1 MTTNHRVRKIQIL
14 DDGLKLSL
22 VVLRDH
28 ATEDRGD
35 LVGLADGPVGIQQS
49 LPESIQCGPAVKNEV
64 VGGSTGYQGRSP
76 WLVRMPFS
84 TRGLG
89 DHPKCVILVLQ
100 VLRRLLLF

>member
-49 LPESIQCGPAVKNEV
+49 LPELIQCGPAVKNEV
-64 VGGSTGYQGRSP
+64 VTILDLGEEEPVLAAAT
-76 WLVRMPFS
+76 FAF
-84 TRGLG
+84 TFFEERGQRG
-89 DHPKCVILVLQ
+89 
-100 VLRRLLLF
+100 

>member
-64 VGGSTGYQGRSP
+64 VA
-76 WLVRMPFS
+76 
-84 TRGLG
+84 
-89 DHPKCVILVLQ
+89 ILHLEENRETWCPSF
-100 VLRRLLLF
+100 RRKYRISRAKPLAS

>member
-35 LVGLADGPVGIQQS
+35 LVGLADRAVGIQQS
-49 LPESIQCGPAVKNEV
+49 LPELIQCGPAVKNEV
-64 VGGSTGYQGRSP
+64 VTILDLGEEEPVLAAAT
-76 WLVRMPFS
+76 FAF
-84 TRGLG
+84 TFFEERGQRG
-89 DHPKCVILVLQ
+89 
-100 VLRRLLLF
+100 